1 MATLEIDELQACER
15 HADWDDLI
23 DGLRDRVVADKRTF
37 SDPWVKE
44 WVGRRWRNLFIAD
57 AARDEAAVKVATR
70 RLNLPR
76 AGDRRPDR
84 QKVAERFLARGAEE
98 WELELPPPRHQS
110 FAGVTLL
117 FCPGLVSTLLPIGA
131 FEDAFPQVEQRLGC
145 RVLRAD
151 THPARGCVQN
161 SADISAALERGEGRA
176 ADNSLI
182 PTGAGVAPKDVV
194 LLGYSKGTPD
204 FLTLLVDHPELAGRV
219 RAAVAWAGAVGGSY
233 LADDVYGLLKAVA
246 TAPPSAISDAIVAI
260 FRALAP
266 MVDPEGLRRLNEFE
280 VIDAVRDLTTAERA
294 SFLAGNAHALDA
306 LGIPFFHVIAIT
318 APLEVPLFQL
328 QGYVTIA
335 LRDRDNDMQL
345 TKGQSRL
352 DIPMATDLGYVHGHH
367 WDVAIPP
374 FPGRLPLGPNLEHQF
389 PRASAVVATLQLLSE
404 LGLSG

>member
-15 HADWDDLI
+15 RGDWDGVI
-23 DGLRDRVVADKRTF
+23 DGLRERIAADRRAFT
-37 SDPWVKE
+37 DPWVKE

-57 AARDEAAVKVATR
+57 AAQDEAAVRVATR

-76 AGDRRPDR
+76 TTDQRPPR
-84 QKVAERFLARGAEE
+84 QRVAERFLYRGADE
-98 WELELPPPRHQS
+98 WELELPPPRHQR
-110 FAGVTLL
+110 FDEITLL

-131 FEDAFPQVEQRLGC
+131 FEDAFPRVEERLGC

-151 THPARGCVQN
+151 AHPARGCVQN
-161 SADISAALERGEGRA
+161 SEDIRVALERGEGRA
-176 ADNSLI
+176 GDNSLI
-182 PTGAGVAPKDVV
+182 ARGAGIAPGDVV
-194 LLGYSKGTPD
+194 LLGYSKGTAD
-204 FLTLLVDHPELAGRV
+204 FLTLLVDHPELAPRV
-219 RAAVAWAGAVGGSY
+219 KAAVCWAGAVGGSY
-233 LADDVYGLLKAVA
+233 LANDVYGLLSAVA
-246 TAPPSAISDAIVAI
+246 TAPPSVVSDAIVAI

-280 VIDAVRDLTTAERA
+280 VIDAVRDLTTSERER
-294 SFLAGNAHALDA
+294 FLAQHAEALDA
-306 LGIPFFHVIAIT
+306 LGIPFLHLIAVT

-335 LRDRDNDMQL
+335 LRDRENDMQL

-352 DIPMATDLGYVHGHH
+352 DVPMATDLGYAHGHH

-389 PRASAVVATLQLLSE
+389 PRTSGVIATLQLLSE
-404 LGLSG
+404 LGLTV